1 MLDQGV
7 VRSVSIII
15 TTTITTTTITTTTII
30 TITVTIIMAVIQVE
44 ELTMVA
50 ASDTGTGDD
59 PGSSNG

>member
-15 TTTITTTTITTTTII
+15 TTTITTTIII

>member
-15 TTTITTTTITTTTII
+15 TTTII

>member
-15 TTTITTTTITTTTII
+15 TTTTITTTII

>member
-15 TTTITTTTITTTTII
+15 ITTTII

>member
-15 TTTITTTTITTTTII
+15 ITTTISTTTII